1 MSDLNQIF
9 EFLDIVEQ
17 KHHWQGNTAQARRTA
32 CTKLFALLEDEQK
45 TVEYVRDNL
54 DVLKH
59 RFSNANKL
67 VAGGTVEEYG
77 RRVQLV
83 LNEFAEWSKDRA
95 AWERKQA
102 AKQTSRGKDEKPAKP
117 KAAAPVAAPARVNGH
132 GPEHDTIVARFPFSG
147 GRMVTVELPKE
158 GLSRAEMLRLGQFLV
173 PWANDWDTSAR
184 MVTPAAE
191 AALLEDDADRE

>member
-1 MSDLNQIF
+1 MSDLNLIF

-17 KHHWQGNTAQARRTA
+17 KHHWPGNTAQARRTA
-32 CTKLFALLEDEQK
+32 CTKLFALLEDDQK

-102 AKQTSRGKDEKPAKP
+102 AKQSSRGKEDRPREKTKPA
-117 KAAAPVAAPARVNGH
+117 ATAPTRVNGH
-132 GPEHDTIVARFPFSG
+132 APEHETITAQFPFPG
-147 GRMVTVELPKE
+147 GRMVTVVLPKE
-158 GLSRAEMLRLGQFLV
+158 GLTRTEMRRLGQFLV
-173 PWANDWDTSAR
+173 PWANDWDPSAQ
-184 MVTPAAE
+184 MVPPAAE
-191 AALLEDDADRE
+191 SALLEDDADRE